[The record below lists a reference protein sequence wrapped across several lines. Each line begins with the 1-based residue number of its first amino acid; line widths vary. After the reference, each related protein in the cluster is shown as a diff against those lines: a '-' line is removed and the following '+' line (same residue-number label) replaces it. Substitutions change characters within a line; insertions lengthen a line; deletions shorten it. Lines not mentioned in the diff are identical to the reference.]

1 MRVALAV
8 LIGLVLAGCAA
19 GSVMVRPQADSLQLG
34 TTTYD
39 QVLQRYGDPRRTGTQ
54 VRNGETLKTVSYAY
68 AVGTPF
74 VDDVPARAS
83 GCYFLNGVLVGYEY
97 LSSFREDKTDFD
109 ETKVQQIKKGETTRW
124 RVIELFGQPRGM
136 YMYPLIT
143 QKGDLALVYLFND
156 NTRTPFVPGSLR
168 VRRKQLIVS
177 IGTDGTVT
185 DVVYTES
192 SPK

>member
-1 MRVALAV
+1 
-8 LIGLVLAGCAA
+8 
-19 GSVMVRPQADSLQLG
+19 MVRPQADSLQLG

-83 GCYFLNGVLVGYEY
+83 GFYFLNGVLVGYEY

-124 RVIELFGQPRGM
+124 RVIELFGQPG
-136 YMYPLIT
+136 
-143 QKGDLALVYLFND
+143 
-156 NTRTPFVPGSLR
+156 VP
-168 VRRKQLIVS
+168 
-177 IGTDGTVT
+177 TDYAEG
-185 DVVYTES
+185 
-192 SPK
+192 

>member
-1 MRVALAV
+1 LCSLVALPAV
-8 LIGLVLAGCAA
+8 SWCDRKPTRCSSA
-19 GSVMVRPQADSLQLG
+19 
-34 TTTYD
+34 TTYD

-83 GCYFLNGVLVGYEY
+83 GFYFLNGVLVGYEY

-124 RVIELFGQPRGM
+124 RVIELFGQPG
-136 YMYPLIT
+136 
-143 QKGDLALVYLFND
+143 
-156 NTRTPFVPGSLR
+156 VP
-168 VRRKQLIVS
+168 
-177 IGTDGTVT
+177 TDYAEG
-185 DVVYTES
+185 
-192 SPK
+192 